1 MTDENVQDA
10 LEATLRRQYV
20 QELRTHLGEFAVGL
34 GLNATEMEVHLDAVS
49 RLFVRYESWPAYS
62 AWREK
67 ALRSLPKANGS
78 HEAAA
83 AAEPAR
89 PVLDPGDTR
98 RRMESKELTTREY
111 GKLAAWAEVHK
122 PNAVFQGR
130 NGRPYLSKGATWTDA
145 EIQEAM
151 R

>member
-89 PVLDPGDTR
+89 PVLDPEALRRQIKTGDLPR
-98 RRMESKELTTREY
+98 DAYR
-111 GKLAAWAEVHK
+111 KLIAWGEVHK
-122 PNAVFQGR
+122 PGGVFKGR
-130 NGRPYLSKGATWTDA
+130 TGTMLLSRTTEWTDA